1 MNRKRFLALLLV
13 VAVVAAYSAR
23 VYAVNK
29 GVAKEYSIESFA
41 VGDEISLG
49 DAVLTVEDVRF
60 GEETEEQ
67 HGQEWIQCTVTME
80 LENTSEEAISKVKA
94 IETKLAYGRDVY
106 QTNQGEFDINALLN
120 MEPGKQE
127 KIELTYEVK
136 AEDRQGQGKLYIVQD
151 LYPELVEKAYKQG
164 KRYGMAVEF

>member
-1 MNRKRFLALLLV
+1 MNRKRFLVLLFV
-13 VAVVAAYSAR
+13 IVVVAAYSAR

-49 DAVLTVEDVRF
+49 NAVLTVEDVRY
-60 GEETEEQ
+60 GEETEEKYD
-67 HGQEWIQCTVTME
+67 QEWIQCTVTMG
-80 LENTSEEAISKVKA
+80 LENTSEEAISKAKV

-106 QTNQGEFDINALLN
+106 QTNQGNFDINALLN
-120 MEPGKQE
+120 IEPGKQE

-136 AEDRQGQGKLYIVQD
+136 AEDQQGQGKLYIVQD
-151 LYPELVEKAYKQG
+151 LYPELVEKVYKQG
-164 KRYGMAVEF
+164 KRYGIAVDL